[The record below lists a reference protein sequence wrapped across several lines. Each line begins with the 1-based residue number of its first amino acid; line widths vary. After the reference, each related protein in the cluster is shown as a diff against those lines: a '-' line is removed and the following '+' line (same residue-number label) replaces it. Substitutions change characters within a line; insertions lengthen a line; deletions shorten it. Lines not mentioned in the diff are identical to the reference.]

1 MQNYEEYTLNSG
13 LKIVTETLPYV
24 NSATI
29 GVWLGTGSRDE
40 TAVNNG
46 ISHFIE
52 HLMFKG
58 TKKRTAREIAETI
71 DSVGGQINAFTSK
84 DHTCYY
90 IRILDKYLPLA
101 MDVLSDMLN
110 DSLLDPEEIEKE
122 KKVIIEEIR
131 MYEDSPDEL
140 VHDLFAQSIWGKHPL
155 GQSIAGEEEVI
166 RNLTRQDII
175 DYIGNH
181 YVSKNTVISV
191 AGNLTHSDVIQDI
204 ERMFPPK
211 PLTPPR
217 RLEDLPGIERPVY
230 IKEKKTEQVHLCL
243 GTRAYSRDHQD
254 RYALTVLDSIL
265 GGGVSS
271 RLFQRV
277 REEKGLVYS
286 VYSYYTSYNDTGAFA
301 VYAGTSPENIEE
313 VVEIVTEELFNVKR
327 EGVTRQ
333 ELIRTKEQL
342 KGNLM
347 LSLEST
353 SNRMSRLGKSELFFQ
368 RIIPIEEVVKNIDK
382 VQLEDVKRVALELF
396 RRDNLVLTAIGPID
410 DKIANKIR
418 LDE

>member
-1 MQNYEEYTLNSG
+1 MQKYQEITLDSG
-13 LKIVTETLPYV
+13 LRIVTETLPYV

-29 GVWLGTGSRDE
+29 GVWFGTGSRDE
-40 TAVNNG
+40 DSNNSG
-46 ISHFIE
+46 VSHFIE

-58 TKKRTAREIAETI
+58 TQKRTAREIAEAI

-101 MDVLSDMLN
+101 MDVLADMLN
-110 DSLLDPEEIEKE
+110 NSLLDPVEIEKE

-140 VHDLFAQSIWGKHPL
+140 VHDIFAESIWGNHPL
-155 GQSIAGEEEVI
+155 GKNIAGEEEVI
-166 RNLTRQDII
+166 RNLAKNDII
-175 DYIGNH
+175 DYINTH
-181 YVSKNTVISV
+181 YVNKNMVVSL
-191 AGNLTHSDVIQDI
+191 AGNLNHTNVVQDI
-204 ERMFPPK
+204 ERNFPSR
-211 PLTPPR
+211 PLTPPGR
-217 RLEDLPGIERPVY
+217 QIALPKIERPVY

-243 GTRAYSRDHQD
+243 GTRAYPREHPD
-254 RYALTVLDSIL
+254 RYALTMLESIL

-286 VYSYYTSYNDTGAFA
+286 IYSYYTSYEDTGAFA
-301 VYAGTSPENIEE
+301 VYAGTSPENIDE
-313 VVEIVTEELFNVKR
+313 VVEIIIDELFNVKNK
-327 EGVTRQ
+327 GVTEP
-333 ELIRTKEQL
+333 ELVRTKEQL

-353 SNRMSRLGKSELFFQ
+353 SNRMSRLGKSKLFFK
-368 RIIPIEEVVKNIDK
+368 RIIGIEEVIENIERI
-382 VQLEDVKRVALELF
+382 QLADIKRVAQDLF
-396 RRDNLVLTAIGPID
+396 KRENLVLTAIGPID
-410 DKIANKIR
+410 DKIADKIK
-418 LDE
+418 LID

>member
-1 MQNYEEYTLNSG
+1 MQNYEEITLDSG
-13 LKIVTETLPYV
+13 LRIVTEALPYV
-24 NSATI
+24 NSASI
-29 GVWLGTGSRDE
+29 GVWFGTGSRDE
-40 TAVNNG
+40 STENNG

-58 TKKRTAREIAETI
+58 TQKRTAREIAETI

-90 IRILDKYLPLA
+90 VRILDKYLTLA

-110 DSLLDPEEIEKE
+110 NSLLDPNEIEKE

-131 MYEDSPDEL
+131 MYEDAPDEL
-140 VHDLFAQSIWGKHPL
+140 VHDLFAQSIWGRHPL
-155 GQSIAGEEEVI
+155 GQNIAGEEEVI
-166 RNLTRQDII
+166 RNLTRADILNYI
-175 DYIGNH
+175 DAH
-181 YVSKNTVISV
+181 YVNKNTVISV
-191 AGNLTHSDVIQDI
+191 AGNFSHTNVVKDI
-204 ERMFPPK
+204 ERLFPSK
-211 PLTPPR
+211 PLTPPKR
-217 RLEDLPGIERPVY
+217 QESLPQIERPVY

-243 GTRAYSRDHQD
+243 GTKAYPREHQD
-254 RYALTVLDSIL
+254 RYALTILDSIL

-277 REEKGLVYS
+277 REERGLVYS
-286 VYSYYTSYNDTGAFA
+286 VYSYYTSYQDTGAFV

-327 EGVTRQ
+327 DGVTEK
-333 ELIRTKEQL
+333 ELNRTKEQL

-353 SNRMSRLGKSELFFQ
+353 SNRMSRLGKSELFFG
-368 RIIPIEEVVKNIDK
+368 RIVTIEEVVKNIEK
-382 VQLEDVKRVALELF
+382 VQIEDIKKVALDLF
-396 RRDNLVLTAIGPID
+396 KRENLVLTAIGPIS
-410 DKIANKIR
+410 DKIADKIK
-418 LDE
+418 LID